1 MRKIYSTFI
10 IPENQNEL
18 ILSLFVDG
26 IIYHIWYNNI
36 FVVVKEYK
44 NSLEK
49 PEILN
54 MNKEELKMLLL
65 DELQFTGNLNDERVL
80 FYNID
85 LWNKFGF

>member
-1 MRKIYSTFI
+1 MKEIYSTFI

-26 IIYHIWYNNI
+26 IIYHIWHNKI

-44 NSLEK
+44 NSIEK

-54 MNKEELKMLLL
+54 MNKEELKMLLS
-65 DELQFTGNLNDERVL
+65 DELQFTGNLNDEWVL

-85 LWNKFGF
+85 LWNKLGF

>member
-1 MRKIYSTFI
+1 MKEIYSTFI

-26 IIYHIWYNNI
+26 IVYHIWKHEC
-36 FVVVKEYK
+36 FVVIKEYK
-44 NSLEK
+44 HK
-49 PEILN
+49 PSKATLN
-54 MNKEELKMLLL
+54 NMHKEELKMLLS

-85 LWNKFGF
+85 LWNKLGF